1 MNAPVTNESESPNSV
16 TSAENQGPDKN
27 PSVKTTAVVLIGH
40 GSRRGKANT
49 GFEEYVA
56 AYRAAHPEFTVRHGY
71 VELAE
76 PFMGDAIREAA
87 RDHDRVVAMPLLLFR
102 SGHAKNDL
110 PLVMNEIRGEF
121 PGREIFA
128 ADTLGV
134 HPQLCDLAYRRAC
147 ETGVLPAIR
156 EQQTN
161 QEGGPD
167 AASYSKKTLANTA
180 VVFVGRGSSDPD
192 ANGDFYK
199 QMRIF
204 AEGRGFGWVLPCFV
218 GITEPTLDQALN
230 LIARARPERVILAPY
245 FLQPGVLIERIRDQV
260 EKFRSEYPWVQAV
273 VAEPLG
279 MDDAILN
286 VVHERVEQA
295 MTGQNALPCDTCKF
309 RVAMP
314 AQEEHVGGLKAL
326 LWSARHS
333 FTHNQA
339 MPHEHAH
346 KPIQKHV
353 LVCGNVDCAGNGS
366 IRALAALRSG
376 LKRRGLLKQVL
387 VTQTSCMGHCGAGP
401 NVVVYPDGIWYRG
414 VVEDDIEELID
425 EHLVGDR
432 LVARLVDNIM

>member
-1 MNAPVTNESESPNSV
+1 MNAPVSE
-16 TSAENQGPDKN
+16 DHLK
-27 PSVKTTAVVLIGH
+27 TAVVLIGH
-40 GSRRGKANT
+40 GSRRGKANV
-49 GFEEYVA
+49 GFEKYVA
-56 AYRAAHPEFTVRHGY
+56 AYRAAHPEYTVSHGY

-76 PFMGDAIREAA
+76 PFMGDAIRDAA

-110 PLVMNEIRGEF
+110 PMVLNEIRSEF
-121 PGREIFA
+121 PERELLA

-134 HPQLCDLAYRRAC
+134 HPDLCDLVFRRAS
-147 ETGVLPAIR
+147 ETELMPAAK
-156 EQQTN
+156 TSV
-161 QEGGPD
+161 
-167 AASYSKKTLANTA
+167 AAGDDDDRYKAALANTA
-180 VVFVGRGSSDPD
+180 VIFVGRGSSDPD

-204 AEGRGFGWVLPCFV
+204 AEGRGFGWVLPCFI
-218 GITEPTLDQALN
+218 GITEPSLDQALN
-230 LIARARPERVILAPY
+230 LISRTRPERVILAPY
-245 FLQPGVLIERIRDQV
+245 FLQPGVLIERIREQV
-260 EKFRSEYPWVQAV
+260 EKFRKEYPWVQAA
-273 VAEPLG
+273 VADPLG

-286 VVHERVEQA
+286 VVHERIRQA
-295 MTGQNALPCDTCKF
+295 LSGQNALPCDTCKF

-314 AQEEHVGGLKAL
+314 DQEEHVGGLKAL

-346 KPIQKHV
+346 KPIRKHV
-353 LVCGNVDCAGNGS
+353 LVCGNVDCAANGS
-366 IRALAALRSG
+366 IRALTALRSG
-376 LKRRGLLKQVL
+376 LKRRGLLKEVL

-414 VVEDDIEELID
+414 VVEGDIEELID

>member
-1 MNAPVTNESESPNSV
+1 MNTPVVNSTDSENS
-16 TSAENQGPDKN
+16 KN
-27 PSVKTTAVVLIGH
+27 NGTRVGGKTTAIVLIGH
-40 GSRRGKANT
+40 GSRRGQANT

-56 AYRAAHPEFTVRHGY
+56 AYRAAHPEFSVSHGY

-76 PFMGDAIREAA
+76 PFMGDAIRAAA
-87 RDHDRVVAMPLLLFR
+87 REHECVVAMPLLLFR

-110 PLVMNEIRGEF
+110 PLLLNEIRRDFPEREF
-121 PGREIFA
+121 LA

-134 HPQLCDLAYRRAC
+134 HPDLCDLVFRRAC
-147 ETGVLPAIR
+147 ETDLIAYDTQAQSEAKGL
-156 EQQTN
+156 E
-161 QEGGPD
+161 
-167 AASYSKKTLANTA
+167 NTA
-180 VVFVGRGSSDPD
+180 VIFVGRGSSDPD

-204 AEGRGFGWVLPCFV
+204 SEGRGFGWVLPCFI

-230 LIARARPERVILAPY
+230 LVARARPERLIIAPY
-245 FLQPGVLIERIRDQV
+245 LLQPGVLIERIRDQL
-260 EKFRSEYPWVQAV
+260 EKFRAEYPWVRAA

-279 MDDAILN
+279 MDAAVLG
-286 VVHERVEQA
+286 VVHERIRQA
-295 MTGQNALPCDTCKF
+295 ITGQTALPCDTCKF
-309 RVAMP
+309 RVALP
-314 AQEEHVGGLKAL
+314 SQAEHVGGLKAL
-326 LWSARHS
+326 LWSARHT

-346 KPIQKHV
+346 KPIRKHV

-376 LKRRGLLKQVL
+376 LKRRGLLKEIV

-401 NVVVYPDGIWYRG
+401 NVVVYPDGIWYLG
-414 VVEDDIEELID
+414 VMESDIEELID
-425 EHLVGDR
+425 ELLVGDR

>member
-1 MNAPVTNESESPNSV
+1 MNAPVPKDNL
-16 TSAENQGPDKN
+16 K
-27 PSVKTTAVVLIGH
+27 TAVVLIGH

-49 GFEEYVA
+49 GFEKYVA
-56 AYRAAHPEFTVRHGY
+56 AYREAHPEFTVRHGY

-87 RDHDRVVAMPLLLFR
+87 QDHDRVVAMPLLLFR

-110 PLVMNEIRGEF
+110 PLVLNEIRAEY
-121 PGREIFA
+121 PNREIMA

-134 HPQLCDLAYRRAC
+134 HPRLCDLTFRRAS
-147 ETGVLPAIR
+147 ETDLMPSNDAS
-156 EQQTN
+156 
-161 QEGGPD
+161 GPD
-167 AASYSKKTLANTA
+167 EERAKAALANTA
-180 VVFVGRGSSDPD
+180 VIFVGRGSSDPD

-204 AEGRGFGWVLPCFV
+204 AEGRGFGWVLPCFI
-218 GITEPTLDQALN
+218 GITEPSLDQALN
-230 LIARARPERVILAPY
+230 LIARTRPERVILAPY
-245 FLQPGVLIERIRDQV
+245 FLQPGVLIERIREQL
-260 EKFRSEYPWVQAV
+260 EKFRKEYPWVQAA

-279 MDDAILN
+279 MDDAIIE
-286 VVHERVEQA
+286 VVHERVHQA
-295 MTGQNALPCDTCKF
+295 LSGQNALPCDTCKF

-366 IRALAALRSG
+366 IRALSALRRG
-376 LKRRGLLKQVL
+376 LKERGLLKQVL

-414 VVEDDIEELID
+414 VTEGDIAELID
-425 EHLVGDR
+425 EHLVHDR